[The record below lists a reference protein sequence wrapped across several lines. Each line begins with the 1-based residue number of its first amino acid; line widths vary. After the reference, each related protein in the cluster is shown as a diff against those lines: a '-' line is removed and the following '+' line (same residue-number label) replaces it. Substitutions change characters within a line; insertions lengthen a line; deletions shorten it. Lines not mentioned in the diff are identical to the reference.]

1 MPRTKRNEELLDR
14 LNEAYTR
21 AGLSTVLP
29 KKGTGGSD
37 ASDMTSYGIPV
48 VDNVGAAG
56 TRSHSVDEYARI
68 SSLLESAKRIIAA
81 VIYL

>member
-1 MPRTKRNEELLDR
+1 
-14 LNEAYTR
+14 
-21 AGLSTVLP
+21 
-29 KKGTGGSD
+29 
-37 ASDMTSYGIPV
+37 MTSYGIPV